1 MQIKSSWT
9 KPPED
14 QGLTLWGFNIVGT
27 GHIRLKSDMNA
38 AK

>member
-14 QGLTLWGFNIVGT
+14 QGLTLWGFNIAEI
-27 GHIRLKSDMNA
+27 GHDRLKGDMID